1 MKKITFILALF
12 LVTSCANFKLAT
24 LNHSPIATQ
33 EGILVDVID
42 SELSL
47 YRKFD
52 RDSKFR
58 WNYSQFA
65 KNQDLRWYYSFYN
78 QNNLWRYNRN
88 VTPWDLYVNRY
99 DYWFNW
105 NYNFGFST
113 FNHWDPYRF
122 RQWGW
127 NSYDPYYSNYHLWN
141 RPSMAHMNR
150 YRQSIQIDIKDR
162 EIKNRVRSRV
172 IVNNN
177 NNVRIYNRPE
187 IREDKLRR
195 SVNILKGENKNII
208 IREYNNPNKF
218 NNDKTI
224 KLNPRS
230 YGRPEGNSNGG
241 RSWSREVVPPQPVKS
256 RFTAPSQPRQVY
268 RGSGSP
274 SVPKTN
280 TGNNSSRQG
289 SSRVNIK

>member
-24 LNHSPIATQ
+24 LNHSPITTQ

-122 RQWGW
+122 KQWGW
-127 NSYDPYYSNYHLWN
+127 NSYDPYYSNYHIWN

-162 EIKNRVRSRV
+162 EIKNRVRSRA
-172 IVNNN
+172 IVNSN

-187 IREDKLRR
+187 LREDKLRR

-208 IREYNNPNKF
+208 IREYNNPNNIS
-218 NNDKTI
+218 NNNRI
-224 KLNPRS
+224 RNYNRVENGNS
-230 YGRPEGNSNGG
+230 NNVRNYGRPENSNNNFTKNPPPPRNYSSPPSRSSNIG
-241 RSWSREVVPPQPVKS
+241 RSSNVKI
-256 RFTAPSQPRQVY
+256 
-268 RGSGSP
+268 
-274 SVPKTN
+274 
-280 TGNNSSRQG
+280 
-289 SSRVNIK
+289 NINRKD

>member
-1 MKKITFILALF
+1 MKKIIFLLALF
-12 LVTSCANFKLAT
+12 LVTSCANFKVAT
-24 LNHSPIATQ
+24 LNHSPIVTQ

-42 SELSL
+42 SESSL
-47 YRKFD
+47 YRKFS

-65 KNQDLRWYYSFYN
+65 KQQDLRWYYSFYN
-78 QNNLWRYNRN
+78 RNFLWKYNRN

-99 DYWFNW
+99 DFWFDW
-105 NYNFGFST
+105 NFNFNFGT

-150 YRQSIQIDIKDR
+150 YRQSNQIDIKDR
-162 EIKNRVRSRV
+162 EIKNRVRSRA
-172 IVNNN
+172 IVNSN

-187 IREDKLRR
+187 ITEDKLRR

-208 IREYNNPNKF
+208 IREYNNPNNIS
-218 NNDKTI
+218 NNNRI
-224 KLNPRS
+224 RNYNRVENGNS
-230 YGRPEGNSNGG
+230 NNVRNYGRPENSNNNFTKNPPPPRNYSSPPSRSSNIG
-241 RSWSREVVPPQPVKS
+241 RSSNVKI
-256 RFTAPSQPRQVY
+256 
-268 RGSGSP
+268 
-274 SVPKTN
+274 
-280 TGNNSSRQG
+280 
-289 SSRVNIK
+289 NINRKD

>member
-1 MKKITFILALF
+1 MKKVTFVLALL

-24 LNHSPIATQ
+24 LNHSPIVTQ

-42 SELSL
+42 SESSL
-47 YRKFD
+47 YRKFS

-65 KNQDLRWYYSFYN
+65 KQQDLRWYYSFYN
-78 QNNLWRYNRN
+78 RNFLWKYNRN

-99 DYWFNW
+99 DFWFDW
-105 NYNFGFST
+105 NFNFNFGT

-150 YRQSIQIDIKDR
+150 YRQSIQIDTKDR
-162 EIKNRVRSRV
+162 EIKNRVRSRS

-187 IREDKLRR
+187 IREDKLRN
-195 SVNILKGENKNII
+195 SVNILKGRNSNII
-208 IREYNNPNKF
+208 IREYNNLNKF

-224 KLNPRS
+224 RTNPRS
-230 YGRPEGNSNGG
+230 YGRPESGNNGG
-241 RSWSREVVPPQPVKS
+241 RSWSRENVPSKPTII
-256 RFTAPSQPRQVY
+256 RQPRTVQPGQV
-268 RGSGSP
+268 RGGSGSSVLQQSRSSQQP
-274 SVPKTN
+274 S
-280 TGNNSSRQG
+280 RE
-289 SSRVNIK
+289 RR

>member
-1 MKKITFILALF
+1 MEFKIISKEVVSKKID
-12 LVTSCANFKLAT
+12 KLSIDE
-24 LNHSPIATQ
+24 LNIYK
-33 EGILVDVID
+33 L
-42 SELSL
+42 ELHQL
-47 YRKFD
+47 
-52 RDSKFR
+52 
-58 WNYSQFA
+58 
-65 KNQDLRWYYSFYN
+65 L
-78 QNNLWRYNRN
+78 
-88 VTPWDLYVNRY
+88 
-99 DYWFNW
+99 
-105 NYNFGFST
+105 
-113 FNHWDPYRF
+113 
-122 RQWGW
+122 
-127 NSYDPYYSNYHLWN
+127 
-141 RPSMAHMNR
+141 
-150 YRQSIQIDIKDR
+150 DIIDR
-162 EIKNRVRSRV
+162 EIKNRVRSRA
-172 IVNNN
+172 IVNSN

-187 IREDKLRR
+187 ITEDKLRR

-280 TGNNSSRQG
+280 TGNIRSGQG

>member
-1 MKKITFILALF
+1 MKKVTFVLALF

-24 LNHSPIATQ
+24 LNHSPIVTQ

-42 SELSL
+42 SESSL
-47 YRKFD
+47 YRKFS

-65 KNQDLRWYYSFYN
+65 KQQDLRWYYSFYN
-78 QNNLWRYNRN
+78 RNFLWKYNRN

-99 DYWFNW
+99 DFWFDW
-105 NYNFGFST
+105 NFNFNFGT

-122 RQWGW
+122 RTWGW

-150 YRQSIQIDIKDR
+150 YRQSIQIDTKER
-162 EIKNRVRSRV
+162 EIKNRVRSRS

-187 IREDKLRR
+187 IREDKLRN
-195 SVNILKGENKNII
+195 SVNILKGRNSNII
-208 IREYNNPNKF
+208 IREYNNLNKF

-224 KLNPRS
+224 RTNPRS
-230 YGRPEGNSNGG
+230 YGRPESGNNGG
-241 RSWSREVVPPQPVKS
+241 RSWSRENVPSKPTII
-256 RFTAPSQPRQVY
+256 RQPRTVQPGQV
-268 RGSGSP
+268 RGGSGSSVLQQSRSSQQP
-274 SVPKTN
+274 S
-280 TGNNSSRQG
+280 RE
-289 SSRVNIK
+289 RR

>member
-99 DYWFNW
+99 DFWFDW
-105 NYNFGFST
+105 NFNFNFGT

-162 EIKNRVRSRV
+162 EIKNRVRSRA
-172 IVNNN
+172 IVNSN

-187 IREDKLRR
+187 IREDKLRN
-195 SVNILKGENKNII
+195 SVNILKGRNSNII
-208 IREYNNPNKF
+208 IREYNNLNKF
-218 NNDKTI
+218 KNDIDAKNQKLEAGKKFYETNCKKLSLFNNLTKI
-224 KLNPRS
+224 FNEFEYLKKR
-230 YGRPEGNSNGG
+230 
-241 RSWSREVVPPQPVKS
+241 WM
-256 RFTAPSQPRQVY
+256 
-268 RGSGSP
+268 
-274 SVPKTN
+274 
-280 TGNNSSRQG
+280 
-289 SSRVNIK
+289 

>member
-24 LNHSPIATQ
+24 LNHTPTVTQ

-99 DYWFNW
+99 DYWFDW
-105 NYNFGFST
+105 NYNFGFSR
-113 FNHWDPYRF
+113 FNHWDPYTF
-122 RQWGW
+122 RTWGW
-127 NSYDPYYSNYHLWN
+127 NSWDPYYSNYHLWN

-150 YRQSIQIDIKDR
+150 YRQSNQIDIESR
-162 EIKNRVRSRV
+162 ERSNRVRSRS
-172 IVNNN
+172 IVTN
-177 NNVRIYNRPE
+177 NNVRIYTRPE
-187 IREDKLRR
+187 LNENKLRE
-195 SVNILKGENKNII
+195 SVNLLKGRNSNII
-208 IREYNNPNKF
+208 VREYNNPNKL
-218 NNDKTI
+218 NNDKI
-224 KLNPRS
+224 IRSNPRS
-230 YGRPEGNSNGG
+230 YGRPEGNSNG
-241 RSWSREVVPPQPVKS
+241 RRIWSRENTSPPAIRPQIS
-256 RFTAPSQPRQVY
+256 TPSQSRQV
-268 RGSGSP
+268 RGESRPSGIQQARTS
-274 SVPKTN
+274 
-280 TGNNSSRQG
+280 NSSSGPR
-289 SSRVNIK
+289 SSVSRR

>member
-1 MKKITFILALF
+1 MKKLTFILALF

-24 LNHSPIATQ
+24 LNHSPIVTQ

-42 SELSL
+42 SESSL
-47 YRKFD
+47 YRKFS

-65 KNQDLRWYYSFYN
+65 KQQDLRWYYSFYN
-78 QNNLWRYNRN
+78 RNFLWKYNRN
-88 VTPWDLYVNRY
+88 ISPWDLYVNRY
-99 DYWFNW
+99 DFWFDW
-105 NYNFGFST
+105 NFNFNFGT

-162 EIKNRVRSRV
+162 EIKNRVRSRA

-187 IREDKLRR
+187 I
-195 SVNILKGENKNII
+195 
-208 IREYNNPNKF
+208 
-218 NNDKTI
+218 
-224 KLNPRS
+224 
-230 YGRPEGNSNGG
+230 
-241 RSWSREVVPPQPVKS
+241 
-256 RFTAPSQPRQVY
+256 
-268 RGSGSP
+268 
-274 SVPKTN
+274 
-280 TGNNSSRQG
+280 
-289 SSRVNIK
+289 